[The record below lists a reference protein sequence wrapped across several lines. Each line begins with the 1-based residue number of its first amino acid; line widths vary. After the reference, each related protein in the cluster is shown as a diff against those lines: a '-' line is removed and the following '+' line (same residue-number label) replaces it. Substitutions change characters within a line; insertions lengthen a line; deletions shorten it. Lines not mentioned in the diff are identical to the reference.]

1 MILSKW
7 LATLL
12 GGAFAVQG
20 ALAIELNIDDESSLK
35 SAAKTVATRMMKFYD
50 TRESKNIP
58 GKLDGTWWEGGS
70 MFMTLILYWFVT
82 GDNQFNA
89 AIQEGMY
96 FQKGDDNF
104 FPSNYSQYLGNDD
117 QVFWGLA
124 AITAAEFNYPEQEGQ
139 PSWVSLAQ
147 GVFNTQYPRWDTSS
161 CHGGMRWQIWP
172 YQDGYLTKNAISNG
186 GLFQLSARLALYTGN
201 KTYAEWA
208 ERIWDWSATTPLL
221 KQKNWNIAD
230 TTTCETQCTDHGDFQ
245 WTYNYATYISGAA
258 YMHNYTNGT
267 ETKWKEGVEG
277 LIKTSQQF
285 YPTTGFNGAGGQILS
300 DITCEPL
307 GNCDRNQITFKS
319 YFSNWLGVL
328 TTIVPG
334 TYDLIFPQ
342 LRTSAQAA
350 AKQCSGGDDGDLC
363 GIRWYKQAVWDGSKG
378 LEQQM
383 AVLGVLSAN
392 ILPFTNKAPLTAE
405 SGGTSKSN
413 PNAGT
418 NSSDSKVPVL
428 NTIGT
433 GDRAGAGILTVIFV
447 SGWAIAVTW
456 MIRGG

>member
-12 GGAFAVQG
+12 GGTLAAQG
-20 ALAIELNIDDESSLK
+20 ALAIDLTIDDEASLK
-35 SAAKTVATRMMKFYD
+35 SAAKTVASTMMDYYNARD
-50 TRESKNIP
+50 SANIP
-58 GKLDGTWWEGGS
+58 GKMDGTWWEGGS
-70 MFMTLILYWFVT
+70 MFMTLILYWWVT
-82 GDNQFNA
+82 GDTQFNA
-89 AIQEGMY
+89 AVQEGMY
-96 FQKGDDNF
+96 FQKGDDDF

-124 AITAAEFNYPEQEGQ
+124 AITAAEFNYPELDGQ

-172 YQDGYLTKNAISNG
+172 YQNGYLTKNAISNG

-230 TTTCETQCTDHGDFQ
+230 STTCGTQCTDHGDFQ

-277 LIKTSQQF
+277 LYKTSQQF
-285 YPTTGFNGAGGQILS
+285 FPTSGGNLILS

-319 YFSNWLGVL
+319 YFTNWIGVM

-334 TYDLIFPQ
+334 MYDTVFPQ
-342 LRTSAQAA
+342 LKASAQAA
-350 AKQCSGGDDGDLC
+350 AKQCSGGDSGVKC
-363 GIRWYKQAVWDGSKG
+363 GIRWTKQAEWDKSSG

-392 ILPFTNKAPLTAE
+392 LVPFKNKAPFTAD

-418 NSSDSKVPVL
+418 NSTANKAPVL

-433 GDRAGAGILTVIFV
+433 GDKAGAGVLTFIFV
-447 SGWAIAVTW
+447 TGWAVAVTW